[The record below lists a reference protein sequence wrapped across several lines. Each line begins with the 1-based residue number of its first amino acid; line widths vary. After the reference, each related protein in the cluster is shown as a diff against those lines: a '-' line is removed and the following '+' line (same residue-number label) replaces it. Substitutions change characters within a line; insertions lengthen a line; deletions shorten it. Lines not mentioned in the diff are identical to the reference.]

1 MGVAQTVQKEEL
13 PKNLA
18 NLSNFSPGFINKL
31 KEFITTYPGATD
43 EEKTFMTSINKDYTE
58 RYQFIQHSL
67 LKSTLL
73 CSTAMALYM
82 IKNRPARSEAFK
94 ILIVFPLI
102 TLATSYAVP
111 FIDFHTSSSTYI
123 SRIQSSPVNL
133 KFLPD
138 NR

>member
-1 MGVAQTVQKEEL
+1 MLKS
-13 PKNLA
+13 LA
-18 NLSNFSPGFINKL
+18 DSYKL